1 LHAKKVEK
9 RLTEQ
14 AEKKINAK
22 FKKAESLIQAKQQ
35 QMERQ
40 LQIKFSQAVIETTE
54 KLLRNSLG
62 KKAQREII
70 KKQIQLLKKVRFA

>member
-1 LHAKKVEK
+1 MHAKKVEK